1 MSVLFS
7 IYCMIL
13 YRIRWAGHCCLLHR
27 ETLIISPQVSE
38 LSLAMASSGNTSP
51 PPRYEHPPPYAVAVG
66 MEKETYDQKL

>member
-1 MSVLFS
+1 MLALFS

-13 YRIRWAGHCCLLHR
+13 YRIKWAGHCCLLQT

-38 LSLAMASSGNTSP
+38 LSLVMASTGKTSP

-66 MEKETYDQKL
+66 MEKETYAQKL